1 MSKAIP
7 FYLRPEELHK
17 LPAGGQI
24 VIVRA
29 IKPQPE
35 LVPAEVARYKGE
47 LWWRSTKCEAMLAI
61 RDMHHFGP
69 FGQPGDVLM
78 IKSLADPPNIERRAC
93 CLRLWIKDVKV
104 IDIDGVFHWRVETEK
119 EKP

>member
-1 MSKAIP
+1 MSKEIP

-78 IKSLADPPNIERRAC
+78 IKSFRPGVLYLVGPL
-93 CLRLWIKDVKV
+93 CLRLWVKDVKV